1 MIGNMKKILFI
12 AAALLCVGCG
22 SEKRSEAEAT
32 ATADEVVV
40 DMQEMTQP
48 PVDSL
53 SLGVITA
60 TKIRVGE
67 RAVVKQPRQSPR
79 AAKRE

>member
-32 ATADEVVV
+32 ADEVAV